1 MDGRADAVVLF
12 GVTGDLAAKK
22 LIPALYELTRRGRL
36 DVPVVGVARTTWDH
50 EQLVTAARKA
60 VTEAVDVVDE
70 AAFDALAGRL
80 TMVSG
85 EYGTPE
91 TYRRLASELGAA
103 VRPLFYL
110 AIPPTVFTDVV
121 GGLAGSGL
129 AARGRVIVEKPFGHD
144 LASAHALAVTLRG
157 AFDPA
162 RTFRIDHYLGKEAVE
177 GIRAVRFG
185 NRLLEPIWSR
195 EHIDNVQ
202 ITLAEEFGT
211 QGRAGFYDRSGA
223 VRDVLQNHVLQVA
236 ALLAAEPGGRDEE
249 LHVLRRMRPLTPAGT
264 VFGQYAGYRD
274 EPGVAPGSATE
285 TFVAATLRIDTRRW
299 AGVPFHLRA
308 GKHLATTATEV
319 VVTLRPASSGLPG
332 AAPNLLRLR
341 LGRGDGLGLT
351 LNVKEPG
358 GTLAARPLPLDVDF
372 GTALGRRR
380 EAYERLIDDAMDGRP
395 DRFASEEAIREEW
408 RIVTPV
414 LDGSVPVHPYERG
427 GWGPTTVGTLPAGGW
442 HPVGSAL

>member
-36 DVPVVGVARTTWDH
+36 DVPVIGVARSAWDH
-50 EQLVTAARKA
+50 EQLVTAVRKA

-70 AAFDALAGRL
+70 AAFDALAARL
-80 TMVSG
+80 AMVSG
-85 EYGTPE
+85 SYDSAD
-91 TYRRLASELGAA
+91 TYQRLAALLTGAG
-103 VRPLFYL
+103 RPLFYL
-110 AIPPTVFTDVV
+110 AIPPAVFTDVV
-121 GGLAGSGL
+121 GGLTASGL

-144 LASAHALAVTLRG
+144 LASASALAVTLRG

-162 RTFRIDHYLGKEAVE
+162 RIFRIDHYLGKEAVE
-177 GIRAVRFG
+177 GITAVRFG

-236 ALLAAEPGGRDEE
+236 ALLAMEPGGKSEE
-249 LHVLRRMRPLTPAGT
+249 LHVLRRMRPLTPAST
-264 VFGQYAGYRD
+264 VFGQYAGYAD
-274 EPGVAPGSATE
+274 ESGVAPGSTTE
-285 TFVAATLRIDTRRW
+285 TFVASTLRIDTRRW

-308 GKHLATTATEV
+308 GKHLGATTTEV
-319 VVTLRPASSGLPG
+319 VVTLRPASSAPPG
-332 AAPNLLRLR
+332 FAPNLLRLR

-358 GTLAARPLPLDVDF
+358 GTVAAHPVPLDVDF
-372 GTALGRRR
+372 GTVFGRRQ
-380 EAYERLIDDAMDGRP
+380 EAYERLIDDALDGRP
-395 DRFASEEAIREEW
+395 DRFASEETIREEW
-408 RIVTPV
+408 RIVAPV
-414 LDGSVPVHPYERG
+414 LDGSVLPRPYERG
-427 GWGPTTVGTLPAGGW
+427 GWGPETAGTRPAGGW
-442 HPVGSAL
+442 HPLGR